1 MDRCRWGQCPR
12 CGKQVQDFG
21 QPLPI
26 GVALAIV
33 ELVACDSDEGEWYLD
48 KVQRIE
54 PIPVRGRLGL

>member
-1 MDRCRWGQCPR
+1 
-12 CGKQVQDFG
+12 VQDFG